1 MKTSDLQRLDLDHPF
16 VDDPSLLDEAVRKLL
31 GPSRRRFDRLWA
43 YYRNPLRPN
52 DQIGP
57 SCADR
62 PYRQAQEWGLPARV
76 TGTIAGAGVFD
87 SSIAPGIE
95 RKEVVIENDIGW
107 RIETMV
113 DFLFGR
119 AIVINSA
126 APDRARAAQIETLLR
141 HILASNGGLV
151 FLQQLALLGAVY
163 GSVDVLVKYVPE
175 AADDPSL
182 TACATQLL
190 GDLAPS
196 PTANEFDL
204 HPKPD
209 PEALPTAAAGPAD
222 RAIDDDK
229 SGSPPDEKA
238 DASPAAGASHPSP
251 GAIERL
257 ARMVRFEI
265 VEPARSL
272 PLLDPHDCRCASAFA
287 TVYQV
292 ERKLAPEPSKHRWL
306 TQWLQKN
313 SVDPKRLTVVELITP
328 ARWQRFED
336 ATLVAEGENSLGRL
350 PLVHVQNAADPLSYD
365 GPSDVEPLIPLQDEL
380 NTRLSDRANRIAMTS
395 FRMYLGKGIDNF
407 TDIPI
412 APGQMWS
419 TDNPDA
425 SVIEFGGESACPS
438 EESHIAGL
446 REAMDKISS
455 TSPIAAGAIKGRI
468 GRLTSAAA
476 LRVTMLSLLS
486 KTERKRT
493 TYGLAIAQ
501 LCELALAWLDRA
513 GVFPTT
519 PADRAIHIHWPNPI
533 PANEIERLEEAK
545 ARLDI
550 GIPRDVVLRELG
562 YAPAM

>member
-1 MKTSDLQRLDLDHPF
+1 MKTDLKRLGLDHPLLN
-16 VDDPSLLDEAVRKLL
+16 DPDLLDEAIRKLL
-31 GPSRRRFDRLWA
+31 GPARVRFDRLWA
-43 YYRNPLRPN
+43 YYRNPSRPSE
-52 DQIGP
+52 QIDP
-57 SCADR
+57 SNADR
-62 PYRQAQEWGLPARV
+62 PYRQAQEWGLPARI
-76 TGTIAGAGVFD
+76 TGMIAGTGVFD
-87 SSIAPGIE
+87 ASLANGIE

-126 APDRARAAQIETLLR
+126 APDTDRARQIETLLR
-141 HILASNGGLV
+141 HILARNGGLV

-175 AADDPSL
+175 SADDPSL

-190 GDLAPS
+190 GDISHAPV
-196 PTANEFDL
+196 NEFDL
-204 HPKPD
+204 KPKANPEVPPPAATEPVD
-209 PEALPTAAAGPAD
+209 P
-222 RAIDDDK
+222 AIDDT
-229 SGSPPDEKA
+229 SASPT
-238 DASPAAGASHPSP
+238 DASADETPATGASHPSP
-251 GAIERL
+251 SALERL

-272 PLLDPHDCRCASAFA
+272 PLLDPHDCRCANAFA
-287 TVYQV
+287 TVYQI
-292 ERKLAPEPSKHRWL
+292 ERKLAPDAPKHRWL
-306 TQWLQKN
+306 KQWLQKKP
-313 SVDPKRLTVVELITP
+313 VDPKRLTIVELIAP

-336 ATLVAEGENSLGRL
+336 GVLTSEGDNSLGRL
-350 PLVHVQNAADPLSYD
+350 PLVHIQNAADPLSYD
-365 GPSDVEPLIPLQDEL
+365 GPSDVEPLVPLQDEL

-395 FRMYLGKGIDNF
+395 FRMYLGKGIENF
-407 TDIPI
+407 TDMPI

-438 EESHIAGL
+438 EESHISGV

-476 LRVTMLSLLS
+476 LRVTMLALLS

-519 PADRAIHIHWPNPI
+519 PSERAIHIHWPNPI

-545 ARLDI
+545 ARVEL
-550 GIPRDVVLRELG
+550 GVPREIVLRELG
-562 YAPAM
+562 YAPSST